1 MPNPTLRPE
10 LEISL
15 QLAVLEAARRDH
27 EFVVLEH
34 LLYALL
40 HDAGTVDAL
49 KFCGANTELL
59 KGQLDEFLALVLESM
74 PAEEC
79 VEPMPTVAF
88 RRVVQNAVLQVA
100 RAGRE
105 EVSGAHVLIAMW
117 DEPDST
123 AVHLLTREGVT
134 RLDMMQYLSHGVPTE
149 GVLPG
154 GVEPDWVED
163 EDEDDEDLEFGGAA
177 GGSALQRFATLL
189 NERAAEGRI
198 DPLIGRSKEIDRM
211 LHILCRRRKNNP
223 LLVGDPGVGKTAVVE
238 GLAWRIQQG
247 DVPAALKETDVYA
260 LDLGALLAGTRYRGD
275 FEERLKAVLRELEEH
290 PRAILFTDE
299 IHMLVGAGATQ
310 GGTMDASNLLK
321 PMLSGDRLRCI
332 GSTTWDEFRQHF
344 EKDRALA
351 RRFQKLDVP
360 EPSVEETVAILQGL
374 QPRYEEFHGVCYTDD
389 AVRSAA
395 ELSARF
401 LHDRRLP
408 DKAID
413 LLDEA
418 GATARLARGDAEP
431 AEPTVVGKA
440 EIETVLSSLAQIPPA
455 TVNADDR
462 EKLRTLEAELKTRVF
477 GQDRAI
483 EQLTAAIKL
492 GRAGL
497 RDERKPIGSYLFTGP
512 TGVGK
517 TEVARSLAEVMGVEL
532 IRFDMSEYME
542 RHTVSRLIGAPPG
555 YVGFD
560 QQGLL
565 TEAVNRTPHAVLLLD
580 EIEKAHPDVFN
591 LLLQIM
597 DYGKLTDNNGKQAD
611 FRNVVLIMTSNV
623 GAAEM
628 ARRKPGF
635 GHDAVGEEDERALKD
650 TFTPE
655 FRNRLDARI
664 SFLPLTLRVM
674 EKIVERMGGE
684 LAALLAAKGVALE
697 LTDATRAYLAEKG
710 LDPLNGARP
719 LARIIQEEIKRP
731 LSEELL
737 FGRLADGGA
746 VTVDAEAGALAFRYA
761 DTAAA

>member
-49 KFCGANTELL
+49 KFCGANTERL
-59 KGQLDEFLALVLESM
+59 KQQLDDYLTVVLEAL

-79 VEPMPTVAF
+79 AEPMPTMGF

-100 RAGRE
+100 RAGRD

-134 RLDMMQYLSHGVPTE
+134 RLDVMQFLSHGVSTDGP
-149 GVLPG
+149 LPAG
-154 GVEPDWVED
+154 SEPEWMDD
-163 EDEDDEDLEFGGAA
+163 DEDDDGEFGQQ

-198 DPLIGRSKEIDRM
+198 DPLIGREHEIGRI
-211 LHILCRRRKNNP
+211 LQVLCRRRKNNP
-223 LLVGDPGVGKTAVVE
+223 LLVGDPGVGKTAIVE

-247 DVPAALKETDVYA
+247 DVPAALKETDIYA

-290 PRAILFTDE
+290 PKAILFIDE
-299 IHMLVGAGATQ
+299 IHMLIGAGATQ

-321 PMLSGDRLRCI
+321 PMLGSDRLRCI

-344 EKDRALA
+344 EKDRALT
-351 RRFQKLDVP
+351 RRFQKLDVS
-360 EPSVEETVAILQGL
+360 EPSVEDTIQILQGL
-374 QPRYEEFHGVCYTDD
+374 QPRYEEYHGVCFTDD
-389 AVRSAA
+389 AVRAA
-395 ELSARF
+395 VELSARF
-401 LHDRRLP
+401 LHDRKLP

-413 LLDEA
+413 LIDEA
-418 GATARLARGDAEP
+418 GATARLARGEEEP
-431 AEPTVVGKA
+431 TEPTVVGRA
-440 EIETVLSSLAQIPPA
+440 AIEQILSSLAHIPPA

-462 EKLRTLEAELKTRVF
+462 EKLRSLEGELKARVF
-477 GQDRAI
+477 GQDSAI

-565 TEAVNRTPHAVLLLD
+565 TESVNRTPHAVLLLD

-623 GAAEM
+623 GASEL

-635 GHDAVGEEDERALKD
+635 GHEAVGEEDERALKD

-664 SFLPLTLRVM
+664 SFAPLSLPVM
-674 EKIVERMGGE
+674 EKIVERMVGE
-684 LAALLAAKGVALE
+684 LAGLLTKKGVTLE
-697 LTDATRAYLAEKG
+697 LSDEARVYLAKKG

-737 FGRLADGGA
+737 FGRLADGGGVA
-746 VTVDAEAGALAFRYA
+746 ADVEGKALVFRYDEMA
-761 DTAAA
+761 VV